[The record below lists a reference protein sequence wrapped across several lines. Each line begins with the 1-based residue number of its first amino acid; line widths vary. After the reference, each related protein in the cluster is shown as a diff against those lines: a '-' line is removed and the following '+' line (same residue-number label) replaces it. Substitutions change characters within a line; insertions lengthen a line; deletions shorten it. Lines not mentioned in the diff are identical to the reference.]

1 MEGRKKWLLQMTVF
15 QDSNI
20 TYEVQNSYGTKMQ
33 DNLEIQYQPTT
44 LLVLFII
51 SITTVNTLYYL
62 GLQRMFNSLYSIL
75 QSNNP
80 NSDVSMAI
88 ALRKHQIIFLL
99 LLQLLKVIYI
109 TLDGVITI
117 GLSEFV

>member
-1 MEGRKKWLLQMTVF
+1 MTVF
-15 QDSNI
+15 QDSSI

-88 ALRKHQIIFLL
+88 ALAKHQIIFLL